1 MGRWRGEGG
10 VGGAGGWGD
19 AAQPLSSVPLVSH
32 FMAFSGGA
40 GGGTPLS
47 ALADMSS
54 HHSYF
59 TVISIVSPFISFHFS
74 GFVSLARVVFSP
86 SLSKE
91 SSLFHLFL
99 LLTLGEQGLGTHA
112 LETG

>member
-1 MGRWRGEGG
+1 MRGSGG
-10 VGGAGGWGD
+10 LGG

-32 FMAFSGGA
+32 FMAFS

-74 GFVSLARVVFSP
+74 GFVSSVRVVFSP

-99 LLTLGEQGLGTHA
+99 LLRLGEQGLGTHA

>member
-1 MGRWRGEGG
+1 MRRGGGGG
-10 VGGAGGWGD
+10 V

-32 FMAFSGGA
+32 FMAFSE
-40 GGGTPLS
+40 GGTPLS

-86 SLSKE
+86 RSLSKE

-99 LLTLGEQGLGTHA
+99 LLRLGEQGLGTHA